1 MKEVYLDYAAT
12 SYRKPQAVID
22 AMSDYWQKNQMYSP
36 GRGGY
41 AGALEANR
49 LLLRARSLIAQLFQ
63 VPNSEQVIFTSGITE
78 ALNVCIKG
86 LVRKGDHV
94 LTSSMEHNAV
104 IRPLAHLQRDHLI
117 TYTAVRCDQQ
127 GRLDPDRLEA
137 AIQPNTT
144 MLVLTHAA
152 NLTGTLQ
159 PIAEAAEIARR
170 HQLDFIL
177 DTAQTAGLYDLDFS
191 ALSPAA
197 LTFTGH
203 KSLMGPQGSG
213 GFVVS
218 QEAAIRMNSL
228 IQGGTG
234 SRSHELYQ
242 PDFLPDRFEAGTFNM
257 PGIVGLAAA
266 AEWVLQQTPKALL
279 RQETDLFAFF
289 LDGLR
294 RIPELQ
300 IYGPADAA
308 LQTPTVSVTLKQLD
322 CAAFSYRL
330 AEEFGIATRAGLH
343 CAPLAHQTIATYPNG
358 TVRFSLG
365 HFTTKEELLYTL
377 AAIEQISSRQS

>member
-1 MKEVYLDYAAT
+1 MREVYLDYAAT

-22 AMSDYWQKNQMYSP
+22 VMTSYWQNNQMYSP

-41 AGALEANR
+41 AGALQASR
-49 LLLRARSLIAQLFQ
+49 LLLHARTLIAELFRVQ
-63 VPNSEQVIFTSGITE
+63 NSEQVIFTAGITE

-86 LVRKGDHV
+86 LLRKGDHV
-94 LTSSMEHNAV
+94 VTSSMEHNAV
-104 IRPLAHLQRDHLI
+104 IRPLAHLQRDHFC
-117 TYTAVRCDQQ
+117 TYTAVNCDRQ

-137 AIQPNTT
+137 AIQPTTT
-144 MLVLTHAA
+144 MLILTHAA
-152 NLTGTLQ
+152 NLTGTLM
-159 PIAEAAEIARR
+159 PIAEAAEIAKR
-170 HQLDFIL
+170 HQLDYIL
-177 DTAQTAGLYDLDFS
+177 DTAQTAGLYDLDFA

-218 QEAAIRMNSL
+218 QEAATRMNSL

-234 SRSHELYQ
+234 SRSHEIYQ
-242 PDFLPDRFEAGTFNM
+242 PDFLPDQFEAGTFNM
-257 PGIVGLAAA
+257 PGIIGLSAAV
-266 AEWVLQQTPKALL
+266 EWTLQQTPKALL
-279 RQETDLFAFF
+279 QQETDLFSFF

-294 RIPELQ
+294 RIPSLQ

-308 LQTPTVSVTLKQLD
+308 LQTPTVSVTIKQLD

-330 AEEFGIATRAGLH
+330 SEEFGIATRSGLH
-343 CAPLAHQTIATYPNG
+343 CAPLAHQTIGTYPSG
-358 TVRFSLG
+358 TVRLSLG
-365 HFTTKEELLYTL
+365 HFTTKDELLYTL
-377 AAIEQISSRQS
+377 DAIEQISSHQS